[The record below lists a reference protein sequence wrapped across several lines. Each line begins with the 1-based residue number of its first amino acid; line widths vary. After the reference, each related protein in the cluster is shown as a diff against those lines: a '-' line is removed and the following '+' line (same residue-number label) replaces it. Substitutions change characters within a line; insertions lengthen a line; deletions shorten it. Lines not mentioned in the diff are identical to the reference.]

1 MMVITEG
8 RQPRF
13 LARIRDPL
21 RQWKS
26 YRRWYDYSHARD
38 LMLNA
43 TGSAHAPWNIVRSDD
58 KRRARLNCIAHILSM
73 VGRLRRQR
81 YWLAK
86 LAKFCPAA
94 ALLPPRSSHVKMA
107 CWAKQGWGGV
117 DEFRRTIQAHT
128 PPGH

>member
-1 MMVITEG
+1 VSK
-8 RQPRF
+8 
-13 LARIRDPL
+13 RI
-21 RQWKS
+21 
-26 YRRWYDYSHARD
+26 
-38 LMLNA
+38 
-43 TGSAHAPWNIVRSDD
+43 HAPYRSGRYSAWI
-58 KRRARLNCIAHILSM
+58 K